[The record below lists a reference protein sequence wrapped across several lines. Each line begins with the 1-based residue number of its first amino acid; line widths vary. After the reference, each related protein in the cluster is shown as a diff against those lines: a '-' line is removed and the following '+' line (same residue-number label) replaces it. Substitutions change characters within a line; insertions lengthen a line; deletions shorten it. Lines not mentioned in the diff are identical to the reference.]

1 MRPDLLNQVENLE
14 RDLNRLDDRIRREG
28 QRELDEF
35 SRRLEASGNRDST
48 LTEQARN
55 ATETI
60 RNIRFVHFSLKE
72 EAAEVRG
79 TVQDIDTILRSL
91 EFDAE
96 ALAQSTRRAFDKL
109 NSQLKR
115 LKDVMATQKEALK
128 SEIDHVQRL
137 TMDQRQR
144 LAKLNEAIENA
155 PDVGAEQSKL
165 EGILRDWNDALSR
178 GAGPTIIVSNLDD
191 FPKHDGSACSRTPVS
206 QIQPKL
212 SVV

>member
-60 RNIRFVHFSLKE
+60 RNLKE

-178 GAGPTIIVSNLDD
+178 
-191 FPKHDGSACSRTPVS
+191 
-206 QIQPKL
+206 
-212 SVV
+212 